1 MSAPSKFPI
10 QSTAGAIPVKND
22 KGELSMQKVKVTRY
36 VAGKRPGYAPSSSGE
51 EEEEEEEEFIQEQRE
66 PVDILMDRRLKEEYD
81 KAEETDRRLKRLH
94 GRDRGGETTEVIR
107 QRHLEEPEVL
117 ATGEEEHSGDEEHV
131 QMGRQHAVY
140 MEESSGEEEEMD
152 DEEYDKRRAL
162 LRQRMRQKETET
174 DLLDLEEEPKSDQD
188 EEEEEESSEYE
199 EYSDSEEE
207 FGARLKPVFV
217 RKSDRV
223 TVQEREKMA
232 MDEEKEE
239 EKKKKLLEERRRTS
253 RKLVED
259 LIHKELQA
267 EQGVEKEEQVIITDD
282 ENDEEE
288 YEAWKVRE
296 LKRIKRDRE
305 EREQMEKERIEVER
319 LHNMTEEERMLEIKN
334 NPKVVANKMPKG
346 KYKFLQKYYHR
357 GAFFLDEERDVYRR
371 DFTNPTLEDHFDKTV
386 LPKVMQV
393 KNFGRSGRTKYTH
406 LVDQDTTSFDSP
418 WAQEN
423 TLNLK
428 FQTTHSAA
436 NKQVFEKPSKR
447 RK

>member
-1 MSAPSKFPI
+1 MSAASKFPI
-10 QSTAGAIPVKND
+10 QSTAGAVPVKNE

-36 VAGKRPGYAPSSSGE
+36 VAGKRPGYAPSSSDEDDE
-51 EEEEEEEEFIQEQRE
+51 EEDEFVQEQRE

-81 KAEETDRRLKRLH
+81 KAEETDRRLKRLQ
-94 GRDRGGETTEVIR
+94 GRERTDISEVVR
-107 QRHLEEPEVL
+107 ERHLEEPEVL
-117 ATGEEEHSGDEEHV
+117 ATGEDQQSEDEETVHM
-131 QMGRQHAVY
+131 QRQHY
-140 MEESSGEEEEMD
+140 MEESSGDEDEEEVD
-152 DEEYDKRRAL
+152 DAEFDRRRAI
-162 LRQRMRQKETET
+162 LRQRIAQKEAQT
-174 DLLDLEEEPKSDQD
+174 DLLDVEEEPKSDHDQ
-188 EEEEEESSEYE
+188 EEEDESSEYE
-199 EYSDSEEE
+199 EYSDSDEE

-223 TVQEREKMA
+223 TIQERDKMTL
-232 MDEEKEE
+232 DEVKEE
-239 EKKKKLLEERRRTS
+239 EKKKKIMEERRRTS
-253 RKLVED
+253 RKLVEEI
-259 LIHKELQA
+259 IHKEIQA
-267 EQGVEKEEQVIITDD
+267 EQGVEKEEDVVITDD

-305 EREQMEKERIEVER
+305 ERELMEKEKIEAER
-319 LHNMTEEERMLEIKN
+319 LHNMTEEERLIELKN
-334 NPKVVANKMPKG
+334 NPKIVVNKMPKG

-357 GAFFLDEERDVYRR
+357 GAFFLNEEDQVYRR
-371 DFTNPTLEDHFDKTV
+371 DITNPTLEDHFDKTV

-406 LVDQDTTSFDSP
+406 LVDQDTTSFESP

-428 FQTTHSAA
+428 FQATHSAA
-436 NKQVFEKPSKR
+436 GKQVFEKPSKR